1 MTSAQDRLGILGK
14 VSPHGLEYRQTRHQ
28 LTSPVDADTDLDTVV
43 AIKQSVRRS
52 NFARLRE
59 GVWLDDEIINYV
71 SKQIIEPVMDRGHV
85 YSSFFFP

>member
-1 MTSAQDRLGILGK
+1 MTSAQDRLGILDK
-14 VSPHGLEYRQTRHQ
+14 VLPHGLEYRQTRHE

-43 AIKQSVRRS
+43 AIKRSDSVRRS

-71 SKQIIEPVMDRGHV
+71 SKQVIEPVMDRGHV
-85 YSSFFFP
+85 C